1 MLFISHDLPELME
14 TCDELIVLR
23 DGQYIAKMDKSEFDE
38 DKIKQTMVGRKIEGN
53 YYRSDYDP
61 SCSDEVAL
69 CAENVTTANLK
80 NINIKVHKG
89 EIVGI
94 GGLSGSGMH
103 EIGKLFFGME
113 KLVSGKVTAY
123 APEKPDM
130 RERRAIHLKRFKDT
144 VKLSGYR
151 IKKLFGKGGEKPQT
165 DLAGLSVDKPV
176 ASYEIKNI
184 GSAFAAGI
192 GYIAKDRDK
201 ETLITAATIRENLC
215 LSASGLLNV
224 FGLIPSAREGVF
236 TDEQVEGLKIKC
248 SSPNQLVRE
257 LSGGNKQKVSFG
269 KWIGNRSRIL
279 VFDSPTRG
287 VDVGVKTTMYQLLY
301 ELKKQNYAILIISE
315 EMPELIGM
323 SDRLL
328 IMKDGEITKEFVRNE
343 NLRDT
348 DVINYMI

>member
-1 MLFISHDLPELME
+1 M
-14 TCDELIVLR
+14 
-23 DGQYIAKMDKSEFDE
+23 
-38 DKIKQTMVGRKIEGN
+38 
-53 YYRSDYDP
+53 
-61 SCSDEVAL
+61 
-69 CAENVTTANLK
+69 
-80 NINIKVHKG
+80 
-89 EIVGI
+89 
-94 GGLSGSGMH
+94 
-103 EIGKLFFGME
+103 
-113 KLVSGKVTAY
+113 
-123 APEKPDM
+123 
-130 RERRAIHLKRFKDT
+130 
-144 VKLSGYR
+144 
-151 IKKLFGKGGEKPQT
+151 
-165 DLAGLSVDKPV
+165 
-176 ASYEIKNI
+176 
-184 GSAFAAGI
+184 
-192 GYIAKDRDK
+192 
-201 ETLITAATIRENLC
+201 
-215 LSASGLLNV
+215 NV